1 MNKFVSWGH
10 LAVAALFAIVAFA
23 DLSLALVRFLHSGH
37 ILEAAF
43 REVNNST
50 NHFPVS
56 AILFLACA
64 WGILKWRTWAHTL
77 AIVVCAVDLALL
89 FLIPHT
95 GGLSTS
101 LVVLMLLFAATLLW
115 LLMPSVRARFA
126 KVI

>member
-10 LAVAALFAIVAFA
+10 FVVAALFAIVAFA
-23 DLSLALVRFLHSGH
+23 DLSLALIRFLHSGH
-37 ILEAAF
+37 ILVAAS
-43 REVNNST
+43 RQVNTPT
-50 NHFPVS
+50 NHFPIS

-77 AIVVCAVDLALL
+77 AIVVCAVDMLLL
-89 FLIPHT
+89 FLVPHT

-101 LVVLMLLFAATLLW
+101 LVVLMLLFAAILSW
-115 LLMPSVRARFA
+115 LLTPSVRARFA